1 MSASRPTGDSLKLAK
16 KLALI
21 AHRTAEETLHKE
33 GYNGLQTAGALMEK
47 VLAETASGKGAAKN
61 AKRDAEER
69 EAWERSCAVW
79 RKAMMVHD
87 AYTTRLITYTASGMR
102 LPFRPPP
109 PPPGPAPAP
118 FVSSAE
124 RNRLENEAKAA
135 ANRAKMASMPSS
147 SNSSCS
153 PMPTIVHGGKAGE
166 LILQHQ
172 RELELAKIDKVAER
186 ARQNNKYNLAR
197 MGEKLLRWARSIRSF
212 PSLSG
217 TANRLQLAAFQ
228 LSNDM
233 DLSITQRRKW
243 SNILKFCVQCRSGKV
258 ELSLLGR
265 AISTAASASVVS
277 DTIHIS
283 NLPGSFYITEMV
295 KSVLPQVRALI
306 TGSPV
311 YKSWCNR
318 VRGKHIIRNKIA
330 MRDGWSNGYAIFQLD
345 SCELASEIVHYLQG
359 EANRITAEC
368 SDLTTDKKTGK
379 VTIKPAGK
387 RTTTVVIQLA
397 TTTTQRTKQEQRE
410 YEEAIIAE
418 RKRVHNVNVARE
430 RKARLQQKWAERQW
444 TDSFVALPGQTAA
457 VAKVSTGPSFK
468 DLLAGL
474 ASKPAPVIV
483 APAECPVGWHEGV
496 IYDVVSVQDQLTR
509 FNGFVEPEPEPMIT
523 VIENGWEVEYT
534 REQVEAGAAAEAA
547 VAAVPVKAAKPVMLA
562 LPGKEG
568 IYSSFF
574 AVARAMKASL
584 KAEAARKSVVPDMS
598 WANSASAS
606 A

>member
-1 MSASRPTGDSLKLAK
+1 
-16 KLALI
+16 
-21 AHRTAEETLHKE
+21 
-33 GYNGLQTAGALMEK
+33 
-47 VLAETASGKGAAKN
+47 
-61 AKRDAEER
+61 
-69 EAWERSCAVW
+69 
-79 RKAMMVHD
+79 
-87 AYTTRLITYTASGMR
+87 
-102 LPFRPPP
+102 
-109 PPPGPAPAP
+109 
-118 FVSSAE
+118 
-124 RNRLENEAKAA
+124 
-135 ANRAKMASMPSS
+135 
-147 SNSSCS
+147 
-153 PMPTIVHGGKAGE
+153 MPTIVHGGKAGE
-166 LILQHQ
+166 LILQRKQ
-172 RELELAKIDKVAER
+172 ERELAKIDKVAER
-186 ARQNNKYNLAR
+186 AHENRRYKLAR
-197 MGEKLLRWARSIRSF
+197 MGEKLLAWARSIRSY
-212 PSLSG
+212 PSLTGS
-217 TANRLQLAAFQ
+217 ANRLQLAAFQ
-228 LSNDM
+228 LSNVM

-265 AISTAASASVVS
+265 AIRTAASASVVS

-283 NLPGSFYITEMV
+283 NLPGSFYNTEMV
-295 KSVLPQVRALI
+295 KSVLPQLRGLI
-306 TGSPV
+306 TRSPV
-311 YKSWCNR
+311 YRAAGN
-318 VRGKHIIRNKIA
+318 VPGGHIKRNKVV
-330 MRDGWSNGYAIFQLD
+330 MRDSWSCGYAIFQLD

-359 EANRITAEC
+359 EANSIFAEC

-410 YEEAIIAE
+410 YEEAVIAE
-418 RKRVHNVNVARE
+418 RKRIHNENVARE
-430 RKARLQQKWAERQW
+430 RKVRLQQKWAEKQW
-444 TDSFVALPGQTAA
+444 TNSFVALPGQTAA

-474 ASKPAPVIV
+474 ASKPAPVVV

-509 FNGFVEPEPEPMIT
+509 FNGFAEPEPEPMVT

-547 VAAVPVKAAKPVMLA
+547 AAAAAAPVKAAKPVVLV

-584 KAEAARKSVVPDMS
+584 KVEAARKSVVPDMS
-598 WANSASAS
+598 WANSASVS

>member
-16 KLALI
+16 KLQLL
-21 AHRTAEETLHKE
+21 AHRAAEETLHKE
-33 GYNGLQTAGALMEK
+33 GHGGLQAAGALMEK
-47 VLAETASGKGAAKN
+47 VIAETASGKGAAKN
-61 AKRDAEER
+61 AKRDEEER
-69 EAWERSCAVW
+69 EAWEKSCAVW
-79 RKAMMVHD
+79 RKAGTVYD
-87 AYTTRLITYTASGMR
+87 AYTAKLNAYTDSGMR

-109 PPPGPAPAP
+109 PHPGPGPGP

-124 RNRLENEAKAA
+124 RNRLQNEARAA

-153 PMPTIVHGGKAGE
+153 PMPTIVHGVKAGKE
-166 LILQHQ
+166 ILEHQ
-172 RELELAKIDKVAER
+172 RERELAKIDKVAER
-186 ARQNNKYNLAR
+186 AHENRRYKLAR
-197 MGEKLLRWARSIRSF
+197 LGEKLLAWARSIRSY
-212 PSLSG
+212 PSLTG
-217 TANRLQLAAFQ
+217 TANRLQLAAYQ
-228 LSNDM
+228 LSNDKE
-233 DLSITQRRKW
+233 LSITQRRKW

-265 AISTAASASVVS
+265 AISTAARSGVVS

-283 NLPGSFYITEMV
+283 NLPGPFTNTEMV
-295 KSVLPQVRALI
+295 RSVLPQLKGLI
-306 TGSPV
+306 TKSPV
-311 YKSWCNR
+311 YRAARS
-318 VRGKHIIRNKIA
+318 VPGGHIKRNKVA
-330 MRDGWSNGYAIFQLD
+330 MRDGWSCGYAIFQLD
-345 SCELASEIVHYLQG
+345 SCELASDIVHYLQD

-368 SDLTTDKKTGK
+368 SDLTTNKKTGK

-410 YEEAIIAE
+410 YEEAVIAE
-418 RKRVHNVNVARE
+418 RKRIHNENVARE
-430 RKARLQQKWAERQW
+430 RKAILAQKWAEKQW
-444 TDSFVALPGQTAA
+444 TDSFVALPGQSAA

-474 ASKPAPVIV
+474 ASKPAPVLV
-483 APAECPVGWHEGV
+483 APAECPVGWHEGQ
-496 IYDVVSVQDQLTR
+496 IYDVVSVQDQLAR
-509 FNGFVEPEPEPMIT
+509 FNGCVEPEPEPMVT

-547 VAAVPVKAAKPVMLA
+547 AAAAIPVKAAKPVMLA
-562 LPGKEG
+562 LPGKAG

-584 KAEAARKSVVPDMS
+584 KAEAAHKSVVSDMS

>member
-1 MSASRPTGDSLKLAK
+1 
-16 KLALI
+16 
-21 AHRTAEETLHKE
+21 
-33 GYNGLQTAGALMEK
+33 
-47 VLAETASGKGAAKN
+47 
-61 AKRDAEER
+61 
-69 EAWERSCAVW
+69 
-79 RKAMMVHD
+79 
-87 AYTTRLITYTASGMR
+87 
-102 LPFRPPP
+102 
-109 PPPGPAPAP
+109 
-118 FVSSAE
+118 
-124 RNRLENEAKAA
+124 
-135 ANRAKMASMPSS
+135 
-147 SNSSCS
+147 
-153 PMPTIVHGGKAGE
+153 MPTIVHGGKAGE